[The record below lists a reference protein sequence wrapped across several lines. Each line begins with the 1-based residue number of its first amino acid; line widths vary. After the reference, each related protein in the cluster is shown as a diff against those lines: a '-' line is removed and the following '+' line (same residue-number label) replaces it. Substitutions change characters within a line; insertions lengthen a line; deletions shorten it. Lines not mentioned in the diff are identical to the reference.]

1 MARPSP
7 SRTSSRVRPATVLSL
22 SLLLEVQPL
31 TTPALRATVSEP
43 KPDVEY
49 SQQVQSVNVGAA
61 NIPAPAQAAQQAAEQ
76 AGQEQPA
83 QDIVTGN
90 AEVATE
96 GF

>member
-1 MARPSP
+1 MRPLPLSPLHARPLALETDSSPP
-7 SRTSSRVRPATVLSL
+7 SRA
-22 SLLLEVQPL
+22 
-31 TTPALRATVSEP
+31 RAVSEP

-83 QDIVTGN
+83 QEIVTGA